1 MNIQKKNIIVF
12 GLFLALF
19 SCTDTLELEPLDKV
33 SGEVLFETED
43 GIKTVVADMYARIPV
58 ENFWYRPRGNFAGF
72 NNKNAESA
80 GAMLS
85 TDQLTDDACLSHG
98 SEWSTTAKYWPYD
111 DIRYAN
117 IFLETVEASK
127 DNLSEQTYNRL
138 MSEGHFFRAYI
149 YFGMAKRYGGVPL
162 IDKSLDDVYQPG
174 SDNKDLYIPRSTEKE
189 TFDFILADLDE
200 AVKHLPEFTPSDIDG
215 KFRATKWAAYG
226 LMSRV
231 ALFAASTG
239 KYNTKVNVTGQAL
252 DQKLA
257 FGITSAEASE
267 YYEKCI
273 SASEAIIDSSGKS
286 LYKANPRNTLEASIN
301 FYDLF
306 HKDISDGS
314 EIIFKQG
321 YIAEAAAET
330 QGHRYD
336 GLNTP
341 HQLNQGYHVD
351 GRYSVSLDIVD
362 VFEDYTDDGSG
373 SSALIK
379 TRTDGNESYTFSD
392 ISEGFDVNLPFI
404 KYDSP
409 LDAFEDKDARLIAS
423 VMLPYSTWRNTEI
436 KVQGGLI
443 TPEGEQLIFVD
454 QSAEGLDGNTYY
466 VYGAEGN
473 GLYSGF
479 YSLNFWQGC
488 NYYSTGFGIKKYLV
502 ISDVDKGR
510 NSDTD
515 WIDIRLAEIYLNY
528 AEAVVESGNGNA
540 GKAQELINAIRQ
552 RAGHT
557 DNIPLTLE
565 NVLKERRVELAFEG
579 HRYWDLNRRRETH
592 EKFQN
597 FKRKSLVPVLDLRE
611 NPPKYIM
618 VRTNQYHDQRDGG
631 ITVYDHQYYLPIPGR
646 NTNNLIDNP
655 NYN

>member
-1 MNIQKKNIIVF
+1 MNILKKYFVILGILLAVF
-12 GLFLALF
+12 A
-19 SCTDTLELEPLDKV
+19 CNDTLELEPLDKV
-33 SGEVLFETED
+33 SGKVLFETEE
-43 GIKTVVADMYARIPV
+43 GIKTVVADMYKRIPV
-58 ENFWYRPRGNFAGF
+58 ENFWYRPTGNFAGF

-80 GAMLS
+80 GAMIA
-85 TDQLTDDACLSHG
+85 TDHFTDDACLSHG
-98 SEWSTTAKYWPYD
+98 SGWSLTANYWPYGN
-111 DIRYAN
+111 IRYAN
-117 IFLETVEASK
+117 IFLETVEESK
-127 DNLSEQTYNRL
+127 GNLSEPVYNRL
-138 MSEGHFFRAYI
+138 ISEGHFFRAYI

-162 IDKSLDDVYQPG
+162 IDRLLDDEYQPG
-174 SDNKDLYIPRSTEKE
+174 SDNENLNIPRSTEKE

-200 AVKHLPEFTPSDIDG
+200 AVKYLPESTPPDKEG

-239 KYNTKVNVTGQAL
+239 KYNSNADVAGEAFDK
-252 DQKLA
+252 KLA
-257 FGITSAEASE
+257 FGITPAEADE
-267 YYEKCI
+267 YYQKCI
-273 SASEAIIDSSGKS
+273 SASEAIIDNSGKS
-286 LYKANPRNTLEASIN
+286 LFQPNPGSPAEAAFN
-301 FYDLF
+301 FLGLF
-306 HKDISDGS
+306 HQDITDGN

-321 YIAEAAAET
+321 FIPEAAAET

-362 VFEDYTDDGSG
+362 VFEDYSDDGSG
-373 SSALIK
+373 NSVKVK

-392 ISEGFDVNLPFI
+392 ISDGFDADLPFI

-409 LDAFEDKDARLIAS
+409 LDAFADKDARLHAS
-423 VMLPYSTWRNTEI
+423 VMLPYSNWRNTEI
-436 KVQGGLI
+436 VVQGGLI
-443 TPEGEQLIFVD
+443 TPTGTQQIFVN
-454 QSAEGLDGNTYY
+454 QSAQGLDGNTYY
-466 VYGAEGN
+466 VYGAAGN
-473 GLYSGF
+473 SLFSGF
-479 YSLNFWQGC
+479 YGLNFWQDG
-488 NYYSTGFGIKKYLV
+488 NYYSTGFGVKKYLD
-502 ISDVDKGR
+502 IKDVDRGR

-528 AEAVVESGNGNA
+528 AEAVIESGSGDAAKARNLLNA
-540 GKAQELINAIRQ
+540 LRQ

-579 HRYWDLNRRRETH
+579 HRYWDLMRRRDVH
-592 EKFQN
+592 ELFQN
-597 FKRKSLVPVLDLRE
+597 YKREALVPVLDLRE
-611 NPPKYIM
+611 NPPKYIL
-618 VRTNQYHDQRDGG
+618 VRTNQYHDERAGG
-631 ITVYDHQYYLPIPGR
+631 RTVFDHEYYRPIPGR

>member
-1 MNIQKKNIIVF
+1 MNIQKKNFIVF
-12 GLFLALF
+12 GLLLTLF
-19 SCTDTLELEPLDKV
+19 ACTDTLELEPLDKI
-33 SGEVLFETED
+33 SGKVLFETEG
-43 GIKTVVADMYARIPV
+43 GIKTVVADMYGRIPV
-58 ENFWYRPRGNFAGF
+58 ENFWYRPSGNFSGF

-80 GAMLS
+80 GAMIS

-98 SEWSTTAKYWPYD
+98 SDWSLTAGYWPYD

-127 DNLSEQTYNRL
+127 DNLSIDAYNRL

-149 YFGMAKRYGGVPL
+149 YFGLVKRYGGVPV
-162 IDKSLDDVYQPG
+162 IDKSLDDEYQPG
-174 SDNKDLYIPRSTEKE
+174 SDNENLYIPRSTEKE
-189 TFDFILADLDE
+189 TFDFILTDLHE
-200 AVKHLPEFTPSDIDG
+200 AVKYLPEFTPSVQEG

-239 KYNTKVNVTGQAL
+239 KYNSNVNVAGEAFEK
-252 DQKLA
+252 KLA
-257 FGITSAEASE
+257 FGISSAEATE

-273 SASEAIIDSSGKS
+273 SASEIIINNSGKS
-286 LYKANPRNTLEASIN
+286 LYKANPRNPLEAAIN
-301 FYDLF
+301 FFDLF
-306 HKDISDGS
+306 HQDISDAN

-321 YIAEAAAET
+321 YIAEATAAT

-362 VFEDYTDDGSG
+362 LFEDYTDDGSG
-373 SSALIK
+373 SIAMVA
-379 TRTDGNESYTFSD
+379 TRTDGNESYAFTD
-392 ISEGFDVNLPFI
+392 ISDGFDADLPFI

-409 LDAFEDKDARLIAS
+409 LDAFADKDARLNAS
-423 VMLPYSTWRNTEI
+423 VILPNSSWRNTEI
-436 KVQGGLI
+436 IIQGGLI
-443 TPEGEQLIFVD
+443 KPAGEQLIFVN
-454 QSAEGLDGNTYY
+454 QSAVGLDGNTYY
-466 VYGAEGN
+466 VYGAAGN
-473 GLYSGF
+473 SLFSGF
-479 YSLNFWQGC
+479 YGLNFWQDC
-488 NYYSTGFGIKKYLV
+488 NYYSTGFGVKKYLSTEGV
-502 ISDVDKGR
+502 EKGR
-510 NSDTD
+510 NSDAD

-528 AEAVVESGNGNA
+528 AEAVVESGSGNA
-540 GKAQELINAIRQ
+540 SKAQDLINALRQ

-557 DNIPLTLE
+557 DYIPLTLE

-579 HRYWDLNRRRETH
+579 HRYWDLNRRRDTH
-592 EKFQN
+592 ELFQN
-597 FKRKSLVPVLDLRE
+597 FTRKSLVPILDLRE
-611 NPPKYIM
+611 NPPKYIL
-618 VRTNQYHDQRDGG
+618 VRTNQYHDEKSGG
-631 ITVYDHQYYLPIPGR
+631 ITVYDHQYYRPIPGR